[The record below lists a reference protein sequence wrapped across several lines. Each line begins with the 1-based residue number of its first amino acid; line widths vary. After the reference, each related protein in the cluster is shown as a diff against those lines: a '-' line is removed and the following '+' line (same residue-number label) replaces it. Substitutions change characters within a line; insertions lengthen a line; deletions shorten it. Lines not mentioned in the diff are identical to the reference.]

1 MVVSLNRG
9 PQNRLQKKYIYIY
22 VLIMGTP
29 KRVTLILGKPHRP
42 KGLEASAV
50 EARIMGE
57 CHRYSSPEILSAS
70 GLF

>member
-9 PQNRLQKKYIYIY
+9 PQNRLQNINI
-22 VLIMGTP
+22 LIMGTP
-29 KRVTLILGKPHRP
+29 KKVTLILGNPHRP